1 MKCQLKWKEKQEKEW
16 NKNKK
21 QFCLHF
27 PFSLNYSKN
36 ENLRFNFIE
45 AKMAKFYC
53 VQFSSLNEK
62 KRKTK
67 VFFNSV
73 KILSTISKNLRQRKK
88 NFFNTR
94 WLKKSNTFKS
104 DFAAQVVVLLNEIF
118 IFLCFSLVKR
128 FVKREEKTWKDD
140 KWSNLI
146 NLNVWYRKGHV
157 YEMQG
162 EGNYSVNRQS
172 SNIWLPVRFHS
183 SEAVGKVKDYDDF
196 DRCCRGRV

>member
-1 MKCQLKWKEKQEKEW
+1 
-16 NKNKK
+16 
-21 QFCLHF
+21 
-27 PFSLNYSKN
+27 
-36 ENLRFNFIE
+36 
-45 AKMAKFYC
+45 MAKFYC
-53 VQFSSLNEK
+53 AQFSALNEK

-128 FVKREEKTWKDD
+128 FVKREEKT
-140 KWSNLI
+140 
-146 NLNVWYRKGHV
+146 
-157 YEMQG
+157 
-162 EGNYSVNRQS
+162 
-172 SNIWLPVRFHS
+172 
-183 SEAVGKVKDYDDF
+183 
-196 DRCCRGRV
+196 